1 MKLPDFNDH
10 LSSGKR
16 KGGWMDGIRCAR
28 GIKSANYSITLV
40 VVVGRIGARLPPPPA
55 KLLFVNDG
63 SQRLVS
69 KESNLE

>member
-1 MKLPDFNDH
+1 MKLPDFNGH

-40 VVVGRIGARLPPPPA
+40 GGRIAPA

-63 SQRLVS
+63 SKRLVS
-69 KESNLE
+69 KESNLK